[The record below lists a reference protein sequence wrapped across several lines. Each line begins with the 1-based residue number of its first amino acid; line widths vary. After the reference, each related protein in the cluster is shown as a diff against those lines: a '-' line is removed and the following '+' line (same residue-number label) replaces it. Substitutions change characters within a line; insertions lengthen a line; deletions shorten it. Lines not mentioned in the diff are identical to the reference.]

1 MSQTKAQLLNPL
13 GDFTL
18 PGLLI
23 GVGATFSGN
32 VSIAGTLTKQDV
44 TNVDSVG
51 VVTARSG
58 VNISGGNLQFGGTNV
73 INSGLALY
81 NLDSIKLAD
90 DKELKLGSSDDL
102 KLYHN
107 GAHSYIHENGNG
119 ALKVK
124 GDDIRF
130 ENVAGEE
137 ALRITSQGSVGIGS
151 YSPVGTLDVT
161 TTAGAGSTV
170 FIYAANHDASSIS
183 QAELRF
189 GFAHSGSPEGIGY
202 IKLKENGTNVFDGN
216 LVFGV
221 PNNNGSGGSVTNDV
235 LTIKGSNQ
243 NVGINDSSPDTRLS
257 VNSGTTDVVAKFTS
271 SDANAWIQ
279 FRDNSTTD
287 TGVMVGANGDD
298 LLLRAGSNERVRI
311 GSSGQIGLGGAN
323 YGTAGQVIASGGS
336 GAAPSWTTISAAP
349 EIEGTA
355 SGAITAH
362 KSCIVNAN
370 GTISQVLQTVVPA
383 TTAKQDTELTNDGTY
398 MTGDVKWITSD
409 KFIMV
414 GRKINDTDKGRY
426 FFGSVTSGGAIT
438 LTNSALWTGVSNQAW
453 NTRLAIDSSTN
464 KVMVL
469 TQLDGDNS
477 IYMRAGEINSGG
489 TDIDWE
495 SANWWS
501 VGNGQKSST
510 IATDNNGGYMIAYRR
525 SDNNMHFR
533 HVQLNASGSP
543 QDVSSEASWTYY
555 NTNNGDYANGENR
568 ITMDYV
574 PSVGAYWCVMEDYN
588 RFYYSPNGI
597 WLSGGGYFRACWV
610 KSNGTGSAPTLTLA
624 NQDVFAGAAG
634 SQSAATANSMGYD
647 PRFVYDPTSGKG
659 ILAYRPSHT
668 TSNGK
673 ALVLSFTDTSA
684 QPTYTGTG
692 VVVTQNSC
700 SGLRVTVSTG
710 TNMKKVVFYS
720 SETGNTLV
728 RSFEVSGTTLVGAG
742 NTLNIFPGQHYQN
755 LDIDSNNFDNSV
767 ARFITMTQDEGNGEY
782 LSASTVD
789 LPIVNTNLTD
799 ENFIGFAADSYA
811 DTATAKVKVVGNT
824 STQSGLTTAQKYYV
838 KWDGTLSTAPDSQG
852 APSVTAGRALSAT
865 SLLIQPA

>member
-13 GDFTL
+13 GELELTGQL
-18 PGLLI
+18 V

-51 VVTARSG
+51 IVTARSG
-58 VNISGGNLQFGGTNV
+58 VNVTGGNVFIGQGG
-73 INSGLALY
+73 SGA
-81 NLDSIKLAD
+81 NNA
-90 DKELKLGSSDDL
+90 ELKL
-102 KLYHN
+102 
-107 GAHSYIHENGNG
+107 
-119 ALKVK
+119 
-124 GDDIRF
+124 
-130 ENVAGEE
+130 
-137 ALRITSQGSVGIGS
+137 Q
-151 YSPVGTLDVT
+151 
-161 TTAGAGSTV
+161 AGAGTGNDIIAFLNQAGATRGNLTYDTDNNFLLFNVNASERLRIKSDGAVNLTT
-170 FIYAANHDASSIS
+170 ANASLEWTASS
-183 QAELRF
+183 
-189 GFAHSGSPEGIGY
+189 GSNPFIRS
-202 IKLKENGTNVFDGN
+202 I
-216 LVFGV
+216 
-221 PNNNGSGGSVTNDV
+221 GSGQQSLEFN
-235 LTIKGSNQ
+235 
-243 NVGINDSSPDTRLS
+243 
-257 VNSGTTDVVAKFTS
+257 
-271 SDANAWIQ
+271 
-279 FRDNSTTD
+279 
-287 TGVMVGANGDD
+287 TGG
-298 LLLRAGSNERVRI
+298 NERVRI
-311 GSSGQIGLGGAN
+311 TSTGTVGIGSEIPAGKLDISHPTQTNLLVLKRTSGNAGTFSVTIGGSTPGVEFSATGISDDFVFKPGGTEKIRLGSSGEIGIAGAN
-323 YGTAGQVIASGGS
+323 YGNAGQVLASGGS

-362 KSCIVNAN
+362 KSCVVNAN
-370 GTISQVLQTVVPA
+370 GTISQVFQTVVPA

-398 MTGDVKWITSD
+398 FPGDVKWLSSD

-438 LTNSALWTGVSNQAW
+438 LTNSALWTGVTNQAW
-453 NTRLAIDSSTN
+453 NTRIALDSSTN
-464 KVMVL
+464 KFVVL
-469 TQLDGDNS
+469 AQLDGDND
-477 IYMRAGEINSGG
+477 IYMRSGEVNSGG

-495 SANWWS
+495 SANWWG

-525 SDNNMHFR
+525 GDNNMHFR
-533 HVQLNASGSP
+533 HVQLNGSGSP
-543 QDVSSEASWTYY
+543 QDVSAEASWTYY
-555 NTNNGDYANGENR
+555 NTNNGDYANGENK

-574 PSVGAYWCVMEDYN
+574 PSVGAYWCVLSDYN

-597 WLSGGGYFRACWV
+597 YLVGGGYFRACWV

-624 NQDVFAGAAG
+624 NQTVFAGAAG
-634 SQSAATANSMGYD
+634 SQDAGTANSMGYD

-659 ILAYRPSHT
+659 ILAYRPSFG
-668 TSNGK
+668 SGKGK

-692 VVVTQNSC
+692 VEVTQNSC
-700 SGLRVTVSTG
+700 SGLSVTVSTT

-742 NTLNIFPGQHYQN
+742 NTLNIFPGQHYEN
-755 LDIDSNNFDNSV
+755 LVIDSNNYDSSKG
-767 ARFITMTQDEGNGEY
+767 RLITMTQDEGNGNY

-838 KWDGTLSTAPDSQG
+838 KWDGTLSTSPDPQG
-852 APSVTAGRALSAT
+852 APSVTAGRALSST

>member
-58 VNISGGNLQFGGTNV
+58 VNVTGGSVIVGYGGAGANNAELKLRAGAGTGNDIIAFLNQAGTTKGNLTYDTDNNFLLFNVNQGERLRIASDGKIGINKSAPAEALDVTGSIQLSGSVKLDTHPLVSYSSFTEISGGTY
-73 INSGLALY
+73 A
-81 NLDSIKLAD
+81 AR
-90 DKELKLGSSDDL
+90 LGSTGS
-102 KLYHN
+102 
-107 GAHSYIHENGNG
+107 ST
-119 ALKVK
+119 
-124 GDDIRF
+124 IRSTQIY
-130 ENVAGEE
+130 GG
-137 ALRITSQGSVGIGS
+137 GSHIATFDGVNNRLGIGTEV
-151 YSPVGTLDVT
+151 PDGTLT
-161 TTAGAGSTV
+161 LN
-170 FIYAANHDASSIS
+170 AASN
-183 QAELRF
+183 
-189 GFAHSGSPEGIGY
+189 PE
-202 IKLKENGTNVFDGN
+202 
-216 LVFGV
+216 
-221 PNNNGSGGSVTNDV
+221 
-235 LTIKGSNQ
+235 LTIKTAGTIRTTLTADTGSS
-243 NVGINDSSPDTRLS
+243 VTMLASRDGYPLVFSVSSGG
-257 VNSGTTDVVAKFTS
+257 GTT
-271 SDANAWIQ
+271 
-279 FRDNSTTD
+279 
-287 TGVMVGANGDD
+287 
-298 LLLRAGSNERVRI
+298 ERLRI
-311 GSSGQIGLGGAN
+311 GTSGQLGIAGAN
-323 YGTAGQVIASGGS
+323 YGTAGQVLASGGS
-336 GAAPSWTTISAAP
+336 GASPSWITVSAAP

-362 KSCIVNAN
+362 KSCVVNTN
-370 GTISQVLQTVVPA
+370 GSISQVLQTTVPA
-383 TTAKQDTELTNDGTY
+383 TTTKQDTELTNNGTY
-398 MTGDVKWITSD
+398 YPGDVKWLSSN
-409 KFIMV
+409 KFIMM
-414 GRKINDTDKGRY
+414 GRKINDSNKGRY
-426 FFGSVTSGGAIT
+426 FFGSVASGGAIT
-438 LTNSALWTGVSNQAW
+438 LTNAAMWTGNYNDAW
-453 NTRLAIDSSTN
+453 NTRIALDSSTD
-464 KVMVL
+464 KFVAL
-469 TQLDGDNS
+469 TQLDGDNA
-477 IYMRAGEINSGG
+477 IYMRSGWINGGG
-489 TDIDWE
+489 TDITWE
-495 SANWWS
+495 SANWWN
-501 VGNGQKSST
+501 VGNNQKTST

-525 SDNNMHFR
+525 DDNNMHFR
-533 HVQLNASGSP
+533 HIQLNGSGSP
-543 QDVSSEASWTYY
+543 QDISSEANWTYY
-555 NTNNGDYANGENR
+555 NTNNGDYANYENK

-588 RFYYSPNGI
+588 RFVYPPNGV
-597 WLSGGGYFRACWV
+597 WLAGGGYFRACWV

-624 NQDVFAGAAG
+624 NQTVFAGAAG
-634 SQSAATANSMGYD
+634 SQDAATANSMGYD

-700 SGLRVTVSTG
+700 DGLRVTVSTG

-755 LDIDSNNFDNSV
+755 LAIDSNNYDDSI
-767 ARFITMTQDEGNGEY
+767 ARYITMTQDEANGDY
-782 LSASTVD
+782 FSASTVD
-789 LPIVNTNLTD
+789 FPIVNTNLTD

-811 DTATAKVKVVGNT
+811 DTATATIKVVGNT
-824 STQSGLTTAQKYYV
+824 TTQSGLTTAQKYYV
-838 KWDGTLSTAPDSQG
+838 KWDGTLSTAPDPQG